1 MSKELENHLLNAP
14 DLSTGA
20 PIESISWLRHLV
32 LGFLVGTLL
41 QIPTPAQLEQNG
53 CSGIG
58 PHAVPRAENKLGR
71 LTGSSRLRVPYSAP
85 IDLFGWV

>member
-1 MSKELENHLLNAP
+1 MSKELENHLINAP

-58 PHAVPRAENKLGR
+58 PLHAVPRAENKLGR
-71 LTGSSRLRVPYSAP
+71 FTGSSCLRVQ
-85 IDLFGWV
+85 